1 MPTSELMKAINGLN
15 SENRNFVEKMIFL
28 LIKEQGEGMNSKKTA
43 SMKHYREPGIMKG
56 RVIMADDFDAPLED
70 MKEYM

>member
-15 SENRNFVEKMIFL
+15 TENRNFIEKMIFL
-28 LIKEQGEGMNSKKTA
+28 LIKEQGEGMNNKKAATT
-43 SMKHYREPGIMKG
+43 KHYREPGIMKG

-70 MKEYM
+70 MK